1 MYKENI
7 KYLYIANKKVQN
19 VEAIV
24 CLLTAKFNQMLM
36 GINEQKWLCLPTKA
50 ICICKQEDNKV

>member
-24 CLLTAKFNQMLM
+24 CLLIAKFNQMLM
-36 GINEQKWLCLPTKA
+36 GINEQK
-50 ICICKQEDNKV
+50 